1 MPTSVSTA
9 WQQHL
14 KPAVN
19 PWNTLAAL
27 AAGYFLVLID
37 QGFMPVI
44 TPLLPFEVGDAVWLT
59 SVYLLCTVA
68 PMPASGRLG
77 DTFGQRRVF
86 LIGLA
91 IYVAALVF
99 AGASWSF
106 ASLVVARGLQGFG
119 AALFLP
125 QAFGLIPRVFSEDT
139 QGRAFAT
146 WGVIGSVASLIGPV
160 AGGAIAESSGWRA
173 AFFAQAALGGIALVA
188 GFIAL
193 PRLARGE
200 QRVYLLP
207 VLLSFGGLGC
217 LVYGIQFGQWLG
229 IVLGMVLLAA
239 LVLAARNGEDHD
251 FLPVALLRDRTFALG
266 AVGVG
271 AMGFSV
277 ASMFIP
283 LMYWLQTV
291 AGATPTQSGLLT
303 APMSVLALLLTP
315 VAGYLTDRRDP
326 GKLCVAG
333 FTLSAAALGLAI
345 AFINASAGLW
355 WFAAVTALLGIGGA
369 FVWAPNAA
377 VTMRGIAEHQTGAA
391 SGLYNTARQ
400 VGSVLGVA
408 LVGTVL
414 ASGSIATTAG
424 WALTVPLAAMV
435 VGAAASLALKTH
447 GSGRLADSSA
457 RSR

>member
-1 MPTSVSTA
+1 M
-9 WQQHL
+9 

-44 TPLLPFEVGDAVWLT
+44 TPLLPFDVGDAIWLT
-59 SVYLLCTVA
+59 SIYLLCTVA

-77 DTFGQRRVF
+77 DAYGQRRVF
-86 LIGLA
+86 LLGLA
-91 IYVAALVF
+91 VYVAALVF
-99 AGASWSF
+99 AGMSWSF
-106 ASLVVARGLQGFG
+106 GSLVAARGLQGFG

-125 QAFGLIPRVFSEDT
+125 QAFGLIPRVFSEDL
-139 QGRAFAT
+139 QGRAFAA

-160 AGGAIAESSGWRA
+160 AGGAIAEFSGWRA
-173 AFFAQAALGGIALVA
+173 AFLAQAGLGGLALIAGL
-188 GFIAL
+188 IAL
-193 PRLARGE
+193 PTLPSTH
-200 QRVYLLP
+200 QRIFLLP

-217 LVYGIQFGQWLG
+217 LVYGIQFGQWLTVILG
-229 IVLGMVLLAA
+229 VLFLGL
-239 LVLAARNGEDHD
+239 LVLFAQRGADEG
-251 FLPVALLRDRTFALG
+251 FLPLELLRDRSFTLG
-266 AVGVG
+266 AVGVA
-271 AMGFSV
+271 AMGFTV

-291 AGATPTQSGLLT
+291 AGATPSQSGLIT
-303 APMSVLALLLTP
+303 APMSVLAFVLTP

-326 GKLCVAG
+326 GRLCVIG
-333 FTLSAAALGLAI
+333 FGVSAVGIGLAI
-345 AFINASAGLW
+345 SLIQVSAGVW
-355 WFAAVTALLGIGGA
+355 WFLAVTALLGIGGA

-414 ASGSIATTAG
+414 ASGAIDATAG
-424 WALTVPLAAMV
+424 KALAVPAAAMV
-435 VGAAASLALKTH
+435 VGAVASLALANGGKQAV
-447 GSGRLADSSA
+447 ADRRA
-457 RSR
+457 